1 MFIRKLFQSRL
12 FLFLF
17 ALIPLL
23 LSINHY
29 YSKYSLL
36 NDHFNE
42 NNFQIKIIEIND
54 RQPTYK
60 LATYEG
66 YQFPLERNLAQTEL
80 FQYLKLQQI
89 CQNNSNTTVIDI
101 GASLGFYFILVLFY
115 FFIFDRRIWF
125 ICCCMWM

>member
-1 MFIRKLFQSRL
+1 MFVRKLFQSRL

-17 ALIPLL
+17 GLIPLL

-29 YSKYSLL
+29 YSQYYLL
-36 NDHFNE
+36 NNDFIE
-42 NNFQIKIIEIND
+42 NNFQIKILEIND